1 MPYHISS
8 APSNLGSAHRSTR
21 PFLFR
26 FAQPCLSP
34 NRAEESNDYF
44 YDEMSDLVRWSGA
57 AHNPPAIETAGK
69 GGPKTKKC
77 DIEKGDDNKDR
88 RMWQ

>member
-1 MPYHISS
+1 MNLTNTSS
-8 APSNLGSAHRSTR
+8 KLPHLTT

-26 FAQPCLSP
+26 FAKPCISP
-34 NRAEESNDYF
+34 GRTKTKDDYF
-44 YDEMSDLVRWSGA
+44 YDETTDLVRWLGA
-57 AHNPPAIETAGK
+57 DHQPPAIETAGEN
-69 GGPKTKKC
+69 GPKTKKC